1 MELPKNIT
9 QIGES
14 DKSCKIYVEDYVVSY
29 IKQRNRLAENKKAAV
44 ALYGIRRE
52 ENEISYLFLYG
63 AGKLET
69 IQREVRHLSQAQN
82 QEIESIRRRYF
93 DEYQF
98 LGYRLLDGEMV
109 EGFHICEQG
118 ICRYISGYAQFYE
131 KNDMMLAYMLDTRED
146 EPKPEEVNQ
155 EKYERVRQRQEERR
169 ISSGSPSWQAGG
181 RQAEGD
187 SPDGR
192 LQNERQEASGKTRE
206 NSGAEGHGAGGDES
220 RFRVSAPGNRRTV
233 TRPAARRRV
242 RERAGADAAG
252 RPQASRSVAAMRTCI
267 VGAFVVLCILGV
279 ASMNGGLENLQV
291 AARQFVEGITEQKI
305 PDAAVPAMNQE
316 GPDMLVTED
325 KLTDAIKKENEA
337 GGNSGQTGTDA
348 PNPVQGQDGMIT
360 QPGMEGQPAETE
372 AVPSDQAGGTERS
385 GGTTTDS
392 GSQLGGDATAPG
404 VQANGTGT
412 ASGSQTEGTDQPP
425 QPDGEGQTGTSA
437 GQPEAENQTGA
448 EDRQDEGQ
456 QETAPQPDVKETSGP
471 VGYVI
476 QKGDTLIGISFRQ
489 YGTDARVQEICDL
502 NKIENPDNIRIGQK
516 ILLPQ

>member
-63 AGKLET
+63 AGKLES

-93 DEYQF
+93 DKYQF

-109 EGFHICEQG
+109 EGFHVCEQG

-131 KNDMMLAYMLDTRED
+131 KNDLMLAYMLDTRED

-169 ISSGSPSWQAGG
+169 ISSGSPVWQGG
-181 RQAEGD
+181 SRQTEGIL
-187 SPDGR
+187 PDGG
-192 LQNERQEASGKTRE
+192 LQEERQEVPEKIHE
-206 NSGAEGHGAGGDES
+206 DNGAADRRARDNDS
-220 RFRVSAPGNRRTV
+220 RFRASSPRNRRTD
-233 TRPAARRRV
+233 TRPAARQRV
-242 RERAGADAAG
+242 RERTVADAAG
-252 RPQASRSVAAMRTCI
+252 HPQASRSVAAMRTCI

-305 PDAAVPAMNQE
+305 PDAAVPVMNQE
-316 GPDMLVTED
+316 GSDMLVTED

-337 GGNSGQTGTDA
+337 VDNSGQTGTDTIS
-348 PNPVQGQDGMIT
+348 PVQGQDGMAV
-360 QPGMEGQPAETE
+360 QPGAEGRPAEAGSVPTE
-372 AVPSDQAGGTERS
+372 QPEVTEQPGGTI
-385 GGTTTDS
+385 TDS
-392 GSQLGGDATAPG
+392 GSQESGAATAPG
-404 VQANGTGT
+404 AQANGTET
-412 ASGSQTEGTDQPP
+412 ASSSQTAGAD
-425 QPDGEGQTGTSA
+425 QTGIPA
-437 GQPEAENQTGA
+437 GQPEAESRPGA
-448 EDRQDEGQ
+448 EDPQGEGQ
-456 QETAPQPDVKETSGP
+456 QQTVPQPDVKETTGP